1 MSTSISTSCLL
12 AFDELRALDRIDLLR
27 ISVGSVLPA
36 EGDVGVANRENA
48 RVADE
53 FHLFHL
59 ARYWSRIVG
68 FAEVVGDGCDSL
80 VEGDSGS
87 LVRMATD
94 QAGRVLREADLIPN
108 LWTEYVDQLETMLT
122 LRPVSVKVIERAS
135 DEFDKCLEAI
145 GYDPW
150 LDSETSNTKAN
161 KSRHSNPYQPPCL
174 HDLP

>member
-1 MSTSISTSCLL
+1 M
-12 AFDELRALDRIDLLR
+12 DELDVDQDMKTQTQTQKEREMLDSYESMFASRGEVTPTDPL
-27 ISVGSVLPA
+27 
-36 EGDVGVANRENA
+36 
-48 RVADE
+48 E

-68 FAEVVGDGCDSL
+68 FAKVVGDGCDSL

-161 KSRHSNPYQPPCL
+161 KSRHSNPYQPPCS